1 MDEVTVSFSPGAC
14 RMVQQVRDVK
24 RETSLFS
31 GTGQRCEGAFR
42 AYSAVAIK
50 NSIVDGRRRHA
61 LDSPS
66 FPHGGPR

>member
-1 MDEVTVSFSPGAC
+1 MDEGMVSFSVGTY
-14 RMVQQVRDVK
+14 RMIEQVGKVK

-31 GTGQRCEGAFR
+31 GTGQRCEGAFC
-42 AYSAVAIK
+42 AYGAVAIK